1 MKQVQLSSLEADM
14 EVTVLIASLIGFL
27 VAVTLTV
34 RRETA
39 YARKSVRKIRRLCD
53 PDRESG

>member
-14 EVTVLIASLIGFL
+14 EVTALIASLIGFL

-34 RRETA
+34 RKEAA
-39 YARKSVRKIRRLCD
+39 YVRKNARKMKNLCD